1 MEEYDRIEI
10 RSEEVQEILG
20 TPPRWIVRWGTTIAV
35 FTVILMGV
43 VSYIVKY
50 PDVIQAAVVLT
61 SAVPPE
67 SVNAK
72 IDGTLVEFVDNREP
86 VEKGQLIA
94 MIESTADLND
104 MMYLDTLLQE
114 LDYLTQEEL
123 RTFEVDRGLIL
134 GEVQTAYSL
143 FTTVLDQYRFEQIS
157 AYDQQNI
164 DDLNIQKR
172 AVKSTISQ
180 LKNKLSDLNTELNIK
195 LEEVQKKKQLY
206 VREVIAENEYKN
218 FLADYQRTK
227 QRYRDTEAEIS
238 NEELNFE
245 RINQQITRIQQ
256 NTKRTSTEQE
266 ISIRENIKQL
276 RHAVDAWKEKY
287 LITAPIDGTAS
298 FSKIGREN
306 KYIKQG
312 AEIMAIVPPAG
323 QDSIVGKVVLPI
335 EGSGKVEYGQ
345 DVVIKFSSYPYHEFG
360 SVAGRVENIAL
371 LPTGKNFFVE
381 VSLKNG
387 LMTSY
392 NKELTFHQEMEGSA
406 EIITKDRRFIERVFD
421 RLLAAFYEY

>member
-1 MEEYDRIEI
+1 M
-10 RSEEVQEILG
+10 
-20 TPPRWIVRWGTTIAV
+20 
-35 FTVILMGV
+35 
-43 VSYIVKY
+43 
-50 PDVIQAAVVLT
+50 
-61 SAVPPE
+61 
-67 SVNAK
+67 
-72 IDGTLVEFVDNREP
+72 
-86 VEKGQLIA
+86 
-94 MIESTADLND
+94 
-104 MMYLDTLLQE
+104 
-114 LDYLTQEEL
+114 
-123 RTFEVDRGLIL
+123 
-134 GEVQTAYSL
+134 
-143 FTTVLDQYRFEQIS
+143 
-157 AYDQQNI
+157 
-164 DDLNIQKR
+164 
-172 AVKSTISQ
+172 
-180 LKNKLSDLNTELNIK
+180 
-195 LEEVQKKKQLY
+195 
-206 VREVIAENEYKN
+206 
-218 FLADYQRTK
+218 
-227 QRYRDTEAEIS
+227 
-238 NEELNFE
+238 NFE